1 MATMKIKQAVKGNN
15 TFDLS
20 GQHITTTDFGIPS
33 VTNILECIPK
43 DFIKMNV
50 FGECRLA
57 PMPVPT
63 YMDVKLVTRAFFV
76 PFDSIMLHWQ
86 DFYRQTKDVSV
97 SDQYKNIPS
106 ITNSAIVYAFITDD
120 ELVIRQP
127 LSSSETS
134 DFRIGTEYADETLR
148 GDYYFTDAGRWLY
161 KLLLSLGYSI
171 NWSHADLSSFSCL
184 PMLAYL
190 RVAYDYLYPSQYVES
205 LGLEGIFMQPTA
217 YVASSIFNL
226 LKQVRNLPFKQD
238 YFTAAWKDIQQ
249 PGAYYQNP
257 TLDVLGANGDGV
269 QGQSSQ
275 TVLLHQNTQSNLV
288 QLSQQGLQL
297 LQRAYEFI
305 QRNNLAGSRYV
316 DRLLAAFGVGSHK
329 FDGKRSVF
337 LDSFEQD
344 VQVVD
349 VTATTS
355 TDSQY
360 LGELAGKGYSQ
371 NGKQSFVSFSV
382 PDQQFGY
389 ILVLSHVEPRINY
402 YQGRKKL
409 TMHRSRYDFYTPEFD
424 MQMQAIRND
433 ELFADFK
440 DTTTYANGRQYGGEP
455 AGVFGFAP
463 RYSEYKKGE
472 SFLTGDFRCRS
483 LSKGL
488 DSYHLFRQLRTPS
501 VQNPLSLSADFLMT
515 HPFEFDRIFSQPS
528 VLRYNLRFGPYGD
541 TASLQDDMLI
551 YDDRIVI
558 VRFDTGS
565 TVFKY
570 SIVRVDDSLTL
581 TPFSKPSYLDES
593 ALYYVDSVSGSSF
606 SFSFL
611 GQNFYYAPIPS
622 SPVKTS
628 LYFDSSRSVVV
639 SSFSLLQLYQSYI
652 DHFYIRWIF
661 NIQASRPMQRIS
673 DEFMIEDG
681 GEEQNISMNGNLLN

>member
-1 MATMKIKQAVKGNN
+1 MKIKQAVKGNN

-33 VTNILECIPK
+33 VTNILECVPK

-106 ITNSAIVYAFITDD
+106 ITNSAIVYAFISDD

-127 LSSSETS
+127 LSDSETS
-134 DFRIGTEYADETLR
+134 DFRIGTEYGDETLR
-148 GDYYFTDAGRWLY
+148 GDYFFTDAGRWLY

-171 NWSHADLSSFSCL
+171 NWSHSDLSSFSCL

-217 YVASSIFNL
+217 YVASSVFNL

-440 DTTTYANGRQYGGEP
+440 DTTAYANGRQYGGEP

-483 LSKGL
+483 LAKGL

-515 HPFEFDRIFSQPS
+515 HPFEFDRIFAQPS
-528 VLRYNLRFGPYGD
+528 VDRYGFGFTNFG
-541 TASLQDDMLI
+541 TASLPDDVLTVQGEFVVLRHIPASGTRLYWYI
-551 YDDRIVI
+551 YKKED
-558 VRFDTGS
+558 GL
-565 TVFKY
+565 Y
-570 SIVRVDDSLTL
+570 SKSFSL
-581 TPFSKPSYLDES
+581 PSYLNLAACRVIDVLAYS
-593 ALYYVDSVSGSSF
+593 DYAVQVDIFGTK
-606 SFSFL
+606 FL
-611 GQNFYYAPIPS
+611 ISPS
-622 SPVKTS
+622 EGPLKS
-628 LYFDSSRSVVV
+628 LGGSVV
-639 SSFSLLQLYQSYI
+639 SLSDFLQLYQSYI